1 MVIKSHPIIEM
12 ARFKSRKRGG
22 NRSRKSYGG
31 AFLEKIAELVG
42 ERQAV
47 STNATSASSLAAAA
61 QAAAKDATGK
71 VKSALDE
78 YRAAAEEKRQAEV
91 ALTEGIET
99 GKKQIAESEAA
110 LVLEQEGIDNALKA
124 TQATQLA
131 ELAAAKAAQEAAAA
145 LETARIQKEADDKKA
160 AALKVAEDKK
170 AAAEVEAKQK
180 ADAVD
185 EKYKMLQTKKA
196 DAEEKQRAASDAFKV
211 AAQAANAQSKKV
223 SNAAGVAASDPRS
236 FTKALE
242 EFNANTTNRLTKYNA
257 STNLSNETLQK
268 RRNGIA
274 ASKAARNARS
284 GVASPSTIASSVMGN
299 AFNASA
305 APALNSKSAAAS
317 STGMASAAP
326 APSYANVAS
335 GISGAKPIAL
345 SQYKP
350 SQTGKSSGGR
360 RRKYRTHKKRHA
372 RKTHRKLRK

>member
-1 MVIKSHPIIEM
+1 M

-22 NRSRKSYGG
+22 NYSRKSYGG

-42 ERQAV
+42 ERQSV
-47 STNATSASSLAAAA
+47 STNASSASSLAAAA

-78 YRAAAEEKRQAEV
+78 YRAAAEEKRIAEV
-91 ALTEGIET
+91 ALAEGIEA
-99 GKKQIAESEAA
+99 GKKQIEESEAA
-110 LVLEQEGIDNALKA
+110 LVVEQEGIDNALRA

-170 AAAEVEAKQK
+170 DAAEAEAKQR

-185 EKYKMLQTKKA
+185 EKYKLLQAKKA

-223 SNAAGVAASDPRS
+223 SNAAGIAASDPRS

-242 EFNANTTNRLTKYNA
+242 EFNANSKNRLNKYNA

-284 GVASPSTIASSVMGN
+284 GVASPSTIASSVIG
-299 AFNASA
+299 NASA
-305 APALNSKSAAAS
+305 APA
-317 STGMASAAP
+317 AP
-326 APSYANVAS
+326 AAPSYANVAS
-335 GISGAKPIAL
+335 GISGAKPISL

-350 SQTGKSSGGR
+350 SQTGKASGGR